1 MNVDVE
7 SYFRA
12 IFFILSILMMIIRA
26 YYGFK
31 ARRRGDSSWSV
42 ANESVDREGQWSIF
56 MRGFLF
62 LYMLVVVVIYAINPE
77 WLALFAIRLTHW
89 SRWIGGFLSVLS
101 LPFLVWVHHTLGEE
115 WSTNLRFREGHQLI
129 TGGPYRWVRHPMYTV
144 LFIFFIGL
152 TLLSA
157 NWLVFVLVAASIVVL
172 YRRIGIEEAM
182 MIENFGDEYRAYM
195 MNTGRLFPKF
205 ARKSKS

>member
-1 MNVDVE
+1 
-7 SYFRA
+7 
-12 IFFILSILMMIIRA
+12 
-26 YYGFK
+26 
-31 ARRRGDSSWSV
+31 
-42 ANESVDREGQWSIF
+42 

-115 WSTNLRFREGHQLI
+115 WSTNLRFCEGHQLI